1 MPSSTPSFTERAQ
14 AAARRARRIRLALTL
29 TALSLVLA
37 GCWLIAVPAWVP
49 LTIAA
54 DRVHIALWLLFLGV
68 VVLLF
73 RAALKD

>member
-1 MPSSTPSFTERAQ
+1 MTSQLPSFTERAQ
-14 AAARRARRIRLALTL
+14 AAAKRARLFRLALTL
-29 TALSLVLA
+29 TSLLLVFS
-37 GCWLIAVPAWVP
+37 GFWIIAVPAWVP

-68 VVLLF
+68 VILLF